1 MRLASLMRD
10 PLGGYLN
17 LAATYGDVVRLP
29 VSPRASVFLFTR
41 PEHAEHVLASNQDNY
56 VKAFTYRPLRALMG
70 NGLLTSEGEDWR
82 RHRRLI
88 QPLFSRR
95 DVGNFGPPMTEV
107 TRRMLKNWEGLPD
120 GTEIDVAARMSA
132 LALEIVGQAL
142 FGTDLSGDAAP
153 MSRAISAGQ
162 KVAMLATF
170 VPLSWGPRSTRAL
183 KAVARRAGGTPEGI
197 DGLVDRMIAE
207 RRALTAAA
215 GNGNGAAPGRRDL
228 LHVLLTARN
237 EDGSR
242 LTDTEIGDELSTFML
257 AGHETSAVTLSWA
270 LALLSA
276 YPQARDRLEDEV
288 DSVLTGREPEAADAE
303 RLPWTT
309 AVIAETLR
317 LYPPA
322 WTVERDAL
330 GDDSVAGVPVPA
342 GSTVAVPPYL
352 VHRHPDFWPDP
363 AGFDPA
369 RFLPAAD
376 AAASPAAAGTSRTR
390 LAADRPRYAYIPFGG
405 GRRACV
411 GQSFAE
417 LETVL
422 VLASIAQR
430 FRLELTASG
439 IPKPKAAITLRPGRL
454 PMRLLRR

>member
-1 MRLASLMRD
+1 MSTELAVPGSRVRGPHGRGAAGRLATLLRD
-10 PLGGYLN
+10 PLAGYLGMY
-17 LAATYGDVVRLP
+17 ASYGDTIRVP
-29 VSPRASVFLFTR
+29 ISPKSCFFVLSR
-41 PEHAEHVLASNQDNY
+41 PEYAEHVLASNQDNY

-107 TRRMLKNWEGLPD
+107 TRRMLKSWEGLPG

-215 GNGNGAAPGRRDL
+215 GDGNGAAPGRRDL
-228 LHVLLTARN
+228 LHVL
-237 EDGSR
+237 
-242 LTDTEIGDELSTFML
+242 
-257 AGHETSAVTLSWA
+257 
-270 LALLSA
+270 
-276 YPQARDRLEDEV
+276 
-288 DSVLTGREPEAADAE
+288 
-303 RLPWTT
+303 
-309 AVIAETLR
+309 
-317 LYPPA
+317 
-322 WTVERDAL
+322 
-330 GDDSVAGVPVPA
+330 
-342 GSTVAVPPYL
+342 
-352 VHRHPDFWPDP
+352 
-363 AGFDPA
+363 
-369 RFLPAAD
+369 
-376 AAASPAAAGTSRTR
+376 
-390 LAADRPRYAYIPFGG
+390 
-405 GRRACV
+405 
-411 GQSFAE
+411 
-417 LETVL
+417 
-422 VLASIAQR
+422 
-430 FRLELTASG
+430 
-439 IPKPKAAITLRPGRL
+439 
-454 PMRLLRR
+454 